1 LTWVGERGPEEL
13 VNLPKGSQVIPNAI
27 AARNAAA
34 GVTVAPVYNIDATGA
49 DAAALDRLQRTVVT
63 LHASIERR
71 AVAAIAQQQA
81 RYG

>member
-1 LTWVGERGPEEL
+1 V
-13 VNLPKGSQVIPNAI
+13 VPNAI
-27 AARNAAA
+27 AARNGG
-34 GVTVAPVYNIDATGA
+34 GVNIAPVYNIDATGA